1 MARREFPFKYTPGQI
16 PNFAPGETAEQYM
29 SKLLPYL
36 RDEFDNI
43 RAQFNQ
49 LPIMP
54 TTLEAPQ
61 APFDGMTRIF
71 NPNRGGWT
79 PSGGPEGLYIYE
91 EGNWYLINFKVND
104 YPHA

>member
-29 SKLLPYL
+29 SKLLPFL

-71 NPNRGGWT
+71 NPDRGGWT

-91 EGNWYLINFKVND
+91 EGNWYRINFKVQA